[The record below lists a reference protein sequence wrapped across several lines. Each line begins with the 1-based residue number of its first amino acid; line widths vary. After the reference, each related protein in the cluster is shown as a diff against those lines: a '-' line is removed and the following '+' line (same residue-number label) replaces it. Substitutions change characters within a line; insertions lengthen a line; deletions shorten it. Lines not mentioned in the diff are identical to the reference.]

1 MFQAAHGI
9 AKFGALDRLDQEF
22 VGAGAHAGDDGFAI
36 GVKVA
41 RDHEEIWSGLFD
53 LLDGFDG
60 AFGIG
65 RDIDQ
70 QAGRGIPFQVLE
82 NADVEIGG
90 YLLILAHHF
99 GIRHVEQAVAD
110 HFTEMF
116 VARCDQQSGIRHSFI
131 CT

>member
-1 MFQAAHGI
+1 MLQAAHGV
-9 AKFGALDRLDQEF
+9 AKLGAFDRLKQEF

-41 RDHEEIWSGLFD
+41 DDHEEIGRGLFD

-65 RDIDQ
+65 RDIDH

-82 NADVEIGG
+82 DADAAPMEPMI
-90 YLLILAHHF
+90 
-99 GIRHVEQAVAD
+99 QAQNSPHAP
-110 HFTEMF
+110 
-116 VARCDQQSGIRHSFI
+116 ARPS
-131 CT
+131 